1 MKKLLPVIFFS
12 SLLSFA
18 LWAQKQA
25 TDPISTEDIKAQMFF
40 LAADEMAGRD
50 ATSPEGRIAA
60 NYIASE
66 FMSMGL
72 KPVGDAE
79 TYFQNFDMTI
89 GPMDPAE
96 TSLKVKIGPSEKT
109 YALGHDFMWTRQSA
123 HPTQVSAP
131 LVFAGYGINAPEYGY
146 NDFSGIDVRGKVVMV
161 LNREPQANDPNS
173 KFKGRWDTVHSYAW
187 DKIEEVRKAGA
198 VGLLIIT
205 DKVPRRK
212 QRIASATPNY
222 LAGPAPEYAL
232 SGSLWDLPIFSI
244 TPEVANEILASVGK
258 TVESAQSAIDATGT
272 PASFDLSNVTVSMS
286 KGFKNLEVR
295 KARNV
300 VGLLEGSDP
309 QLKNEVV
316 IVTGHYDHVGVVS
329 GRIYRGADDNASGA
343 IGVIEIA
350 KALCALPKRPKRSV
364 LFITW
369 DAEER
374 GLLGAF
380 YYVDHPIIPLKDTVA
395 NLNMDMIGRDEV
407 SSNWPTPADGN
418 HNMVNVVGTLY
429 NRDIKQVIET
439 QNRGIGLKLDYKTDT
454 VDPES
459 WFARSDHFCFAMHGV
474 PMVLFNT
481 GEQADYHTENDTWD
495 RINYPKMEKIVR
507 LIYLSSLDIANSDP
521 RPKFTP

>member
-1 MKKLLPVIFFS
+1 
-12 SLLSFA
+12 
-18 LWAQKQA
+18 
-25 TDPISTEDIKAQMFF
+25 MFF

-50 ATSPEGRIAA
+50 ATSPDGQIAA

-66 FMSMGL
+66 FMSLGL
-72 KPVGDAE
+72 KPVGDGE

-89 GPMDPAE
+89 GPMDPSE
-96 TSLKVKIGPSEKT
+96 TSLKIRIGPSEKT

-146 NDFSGIDVRGKVVMV
+146 NDFSGIDVRGKIVMV
-161 LNREPQANDPNS
+161 LNREPQSNDPNS

-187 DKIEEVRKAGA
+187 DKIEEVRNAGA
-198 VGLLIIT
+198 VGLLFIT
-205 DKVPRRK
+205 DRTPRRK
-212 QRIASATPNY
+212 QRIASAIPNY

-244 TPEVANEILASVGK
+244 TPEVANEILASAGK
-258 TVESAQSAIDATGT
+258 TVESAQSAIDASGT
-272 PASFDLSNVTVSMS
+272 PASFELSNVTVSMS

-300 VGLLEGSDP
+300 VGLLEG
-309 QLKNEVV
+309 
-316 IVTGHYDHVGVVS
+316 YVGVVS
-329 GRIYRGADDNASGA
+329 GHIYRGADDNASGT
-343 IGVIEIA
+343 IGVMEIA

-364 LFITW
+364 LFISF

-407 SSNWPTPADGN
+407 SSSWPTPADGN
-418 HNMVNVVGTLY
+418 HTMVNAVGTLY
-429 NRDIKQVIET
+429 NPDIQQVIDT

-495 RINYPKMEKIVR
+495 RINYPQMEKIIR
-507 LIYLSSLDIANSDP
+507 LIYLSSLEIANSDQ